1 MKIDNEGTDLI
12 DISYFDNICS
22 KFKVSFSKEELKRLQ
37 KLFKEKPEGA
47 DFKTLN
53 TNKET
58 IDYDLINYKK
68 LSYKLGL
75 HKDSL
80 NFIQGALSS

>member
-1 MKIDNEGTDLI
+1 
-12 DISYFDNICS
+12 
-22 KFKVSFSKEELKRLQ
+22 
-37 KLFKEKPEGA
+37 LFKEKPEGG
-47 DFKTLN
+47 DFTTLN

-80 NFIQGALSS
+80 NHIQGGLSS

>member
-1 MKIDNEGTDLI
+1 MI
-12 DISYFDNICS
+12 DITYFDNICQ
-22 KFKVSFSKEELKRLQ
+22 KFKVNFNKEELKRLQ
-37 KLFKEKPEGA
+37 KLFKDKPEGGE
-47 DFKTLN
+47 FTTLN